1 MTLRSGEISSRI
13 DSHGHGRQERAGA
26 PYFSSTM
33 IATIIMSQE
42 RGHRT
47 NSSSSPSGKKT
58 PHNMDA
64 NVDSSS
70 QRMKK
75 VPVGSLSQLITKVAA
90 DTTEMSSV
98 VPTRLNDRMS
108 WQVANW
114 DEMETFFE
122 NNTKA
127 SYGSRRTSCKSESST
142 SSFYQSLINELEA
155 DELLREISK
164 SSTEAEHHMGTKRK
178 SMQKCLELDEEA
190 FAISLRS
197 LALEAEKNKEKDAH

>member
-1 MTLRSGEISSRI
+1 
-13 DSHGHGRQERAGA
+13 
-26 PYFSSTM
+26 M

-47 NSSSSPSGKKT
+47 NSSSSPSGNKT

-75 VPVGSLSQLITKVAA
+75 VPVGSLSQPITVTA
-90 DTTEMSSV
+90 DTTDMMSSV
-98 VPTRLNDRMS
+98 VPSRLNDRMS

-114 DEMETFFE
+114 DEMETSFE

-127 SYGSRRTSCKSESST
+127 SHGSRRTSCKSESSA
-142 SSFYQSLINELEA
+142 SSFYQSLINETEA

-164 SSTEAEHHMGTKRK
+164 SSTDAEHHNIMGTKRK

-197 LALEAEKNKEKDAH
+197 LALEAEKNKEKDEH

>member
-1 MTLRSGEISSRI
+1 
-13 DSHGHGRQERAGA
+13 
-26 PYFSSTM
+26 
-33 IATIIMSQE
+33 
-42 RGHRT
+42 
-47 NSSSSPSGKKT
+47 
-58 PHNMDA
+58 MDA

-75 VPVGSLSQLITKVAA
+75 VPVGSLSQLITVTA
-90 DTTEMSSV
+90 DTTETSSV
-98 VPTRLNDRMS
+98 VPSRLNDRMS

-114 DEMETFFE
+114 DEMETSFE

-127 SYGSRRTSCKSESST
+127 SYGSRRTSCKSESSA
-142 SSFYQSLINELEA
+142 SSFYQSLINETEA

-164 SSTEAEHHMGTKRK
+164 SSTDAEHHIMGTKRK

-197 LALEAEKNKEKDAH
+197 LALEAEKNKEKDEH